1 MKKLF
6 LGLGAAAL
14 IMSSVSCGSGNKNS
28 AAGNDSCVVNN
39 DSLAIALGASMGG
52 DAANR
57 ISQMPDTLP
66 YKTKLSKDDIIKGLE
81 YVLSID
87 TANVGISAG
96 VSMGVQLAFQI
107 AQMEQM
113 GAKIDRKKVI
123 EEFSKALKQ
132 DSVSMEDLNKYQ
144 LFINISDGKLRAEA
158 HRKYMEELEKKPEA
172 IQGTKTGESFINELK
187 KNDAE
192 IKTTASGLS
201 YKIINEGAGDKA
213 VDTSFV
219 QIKYTGKLIN
229 DTVFDDTKG
238 KAVEFPVKGVVPGFS
253 EGLKLLG
260 KGGKAIFYIPG
271 KLGYGAQGQ
280 PAAGIGPNAT
290 LIFEVEV
297 VDIKGTATPQK
308 PQNPVNFQGQ
318 PRPNVKVQGKK

>member
-14 IMSSVSCGSGNKNS
+14 IMSSVSCGSGNTNT
-28 AAGNDSCVVNN
+28 AGNDSCVVNN
-39 DSLAIALGASMGG
+39 DSLTIALGASMGG
-52 DAANR
+52 NVANQ
-57 ISQMPDTLP
+57 INQMPDTLP
-66 YKTKLSKDDIIKGLE
+66 FKTKLSKDDIIKGLE
-81 YVLSID
+81 SVLSID

-96 VSMGVQLAFQI
+96 ISMGMQLAGKI
-107 AQMEQM
+107 AQLDQM

-123 EEFSKALKQ
+123 DEFAKALKQ
-132 DSVSMEDLNKYQ
+132 DSMTMEDINKYQ
-144 LFINISDGKLRAEA
+144 LFINISGGKLQAEA
-158 HRKYMEELEKKPEA
+158 QRKYMEELEKKPEA
-172 IQGTKTGESFINELK
+172 IQGTKTGEAFINELK

-229 DTVFDDTKG
+229 DTVFDDSKG

>member
-14 IMSSVSCGSGNKNS
+14 IMSSVSCGSGNTNT
-28 AAGNDSCVVNN
+28 AGNDSCVVNN
-39 DSLAIALGASMGG
+39 DSLTIALGASMGG
-52 DAANR
+52 NVANQ
-57 ISQMPDTLP
+57 INQMPDTLP
-66 YKTKLSKDDIIKGLE
+66 FKTKLSKDDIIKGLE

-96 VSMGVQLAFQI
+96 ISMGMQLAGQI

-123 EEFSKALKQ
+123 DEFAKALKQ
-132 DSVSMEDLNKYQ
+132 DSMTMEDINKYQ
-144 LFINISDGKLRAEA
+144 LFINISGGKLQAEA
-158 HRKYMEELEKKPEA
+158 QRKYMEELEKKPEA
-172 IQGTKTGESFINELK
+172 IQGTKTGEAFINELK

-229 DTVFDDTKG
+229 DTVFDDSKG

>member
-14 IMSSVSCGSGNKNS
+14 IMSSVSCGSGSTNT
-28 AAGNDSCVVNN
+28 AGNDSCIVNN
-39 DSLAIALGASMGG
+39 DSLSIAIGAGMGSG
-52 DAANR
+52 IANQ
-57 ISQMPDTLP
+57 IKQMPDSLP
-66 YKTKLSKDDIIKGLE
+66 FKAKLSKDDIIKGLE
-81 YVLSID
+81 YFLSID
-87 TANVGISAG
+87 TTKVGIPAG
-96 VSMGVQLAFQI
+96 VSMGMQLAGQI

-123 EEFSKALKQ
+123 EEFAKALKQ
-132 DSVSMEDLNKYQ
+132 DSVSMEEITKYQ
-144 LFINISDGKLRAEA
+144 EFLQLAQGKLQAEA
-158 HRKYMEELEKKPEA
+158 QRKYMEELEKKPEA
-172 IQGTKTGESFINELK
+172 IQGTKTGEAFIAK
-187 KNDAE
+187 KKQEDAE

-219 QIKYTGKLIN
+219 KVKYTGKLIN
-229 DTVFDDTKG
+229 DTVFDDSKG
-238 KAVEFPVKGVVPGFS
+238 EAREFPVKGVVPGFS

-290 LIFEVEV
+290 LVFEVEV

>member
-14 IMSSVSCGSGNKNS
+14 IMSSVSCGSGNTNT
-28 AAGNDSCVVNN
+28 AGNDSCVVNN
-39 DSLAIALGASMGG
+39 DSLTIALGASMGG
-52 DAANR
+52 NVANQ
-57 ISQMPDTLP
+57 INQMPDTLP
-66 YKTKLSKDDIIKGLE
+66 FKTKLSKDDIIKGLE

-96 VSMGVQLAFQI
+96 ISMGMQLAGQI

-123 EEFSKALKQ
+123 DEFAKALKQ
-132 DSVSMEDLNKYQ
+132 DSMTMEDINKYQ
-144 LFINISDGKLRAEA
+144 LFINISGGKLQAEA
-158 HRKYMEELEKKPEA
+158 QRKYMEELEKKPEA
-172 IQGTKTGESFINELK
+172 IQGTKTGEAFINELK